1 MKFTKEQVR
10 ELSTAVYTSRQ
21 SISMLEW
28 KVVAGYEGTTNDQRE
43 VIKDLITAERIKID
57 AILRVS
63 QVFHLGLS

>member
-21 SISMLEW
+21 SIRLLEW
-28 KVVAGYEGTTNDQRE
+28 KVVIGYERTTNDQRE
-43 VIKDLITAERIKID
+43 VIKDLISAERIKID

-63 QVFHLGLS
+63 QVFHFGLS